1 MNQLHSIMAYFCIH
15 YPHKSELS
23 KARLTKLV
31 YLADWFS
38 ALLNKHKATNINW
51 VFNHYG
57 PYVDDVSNLAQ
68 RDENFSIV
76 PEKTVYGG
84 DKYVISYSGDDVDSA
99 LSDQEKA
106 ILNAIIEKTE
116 SMYFN
121 DFIDYVYSTYPIS
134 SNERYTNLDL
144 VALANRYKE
153 EKKKPATSSS

>member
-1 MNQLHSIMAYFCIH
+1 MNKLRAIMAYFSTM

-38 ALLNKHKATNINW
+38 ALLENKKMSEINW

-57 PYVDDVSNLAQ
+57 PYVNDVFELATI
-68 RDENFSIV
+68 DNDFSIT

-84 DKYVISYSGDDVDSA
+84 DKYVIGYTGKDISTS
-99 LSDQEKA
+99 LSEKEKA
-106 ILNAIIEKTE
+106 ILDAIINKTKT
-116 SMYFN
+116 MYFN

-134 SNERYTNLDL
+134 SNERYAKLDL
-144 VALANRYKE
+144 VALAKQYKE
-153 EKKKPATSSS
+153 DQSQRC